1 MASTLDLLRR
11 LTEQNVD
18 FVLVGGMAAA
28 AHGSLTV
35 TEDVDVCI
43 DFSEESLRRLLT
55 ALSGTSP
62 RQRMRPDQP
71 PLSNDPSSYIGFKNL
86 YVICDWGQIDFLGE
100 IIGVGTF
107 KEIVTH
113 AIWMDLGGFQCRVMS
128 LEDLILSKKTL
139 GRPKDLRVVSE
150 LELVLKRSKQ
160 T

>member
-11 LTEQNVD
+11 LTEQNVN

-55 ALSGTSP
+55 ALSGTS
-62 RQRMRPDQP
+62 RP
-71 PLSNDPSSYIGFKNL
+71 PLSNDPRSYIGFKNL
-86 YVICDWGQIDFLGE
+86 NVICDWGQIDFLGE
-100 IIGVGTF
+100 ITGVGTF

-150 LELVLKRSKQ
+150 LELVLKRKGV
-160 T
+160 